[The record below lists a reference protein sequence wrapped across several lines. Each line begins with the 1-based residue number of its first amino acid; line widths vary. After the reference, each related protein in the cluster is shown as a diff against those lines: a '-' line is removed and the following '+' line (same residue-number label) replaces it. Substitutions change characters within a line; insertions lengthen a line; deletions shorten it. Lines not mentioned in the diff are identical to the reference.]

1 MPKST
6 ESLNRSL
13 FDLLRTKGYN
23 PTMMDTSG
31 KEIPVPEEADVFQFD
46 FVKDG
51 TQYGK
56 VTMSIDGLQKL
67 TIYFSDDVANSD
79 KGNDDNSTGTDWYA
93 LLKQLKKFAT
103 HRQLSFELKNSSH
116 LKHDMAKREY
126 MSNKEKIREGYYPM
140 GKKASY
146 SDAIPS
152 IKIVIEHSRQLEEGE
167 ARFRSINRIFLENQS
182 GERYLLDTKKPG
194 VARVYARHIAEGG
207 KVNDQRWD
215 HIGSLVEEYS
225 KMSGFVRA
233 TKNGQFNESAQ
244 QLVNEGVQHYQT
256 LRETLSRMTGHR
268 GYNSYFESWSPSL
281 MEDEADTSNINEL
294 FVQETLDPRI
304 ESVMPILSKLHK
316 KVSEMKEVN
325 DLSDWADS
333 LLEGDGEEL
342 KEFAPVLAAV
352 GGALARGAAVNAVT
366 DAFSD
371 DDEIDEGFGD
381 HGLSQDTLDLIDEYI
396 AKFDPTQDRD
406 EMIQDILDGTIHTSE
421 LEYALQDEMDEGLG
435 DVAKKVGGA
444 IKSAGKKA
452 LDVIAPGD
460 DELISQLR
468 KSAGINTP
476 HNKPSM
482 ARSEVEK
489 RADEAVRAGFPTDDW
504 MMTPKKSAFEPKFN
518 SLSRPK
524 NQAERD
530 ELAALVKSKKQ
541 RHRDYYKRAS
551 DTGSKIAAF
560 GMDKEG
566 YNDDYSRAGAQQ
578 DTGPNNPKK
587 WKTVP
592 TANDGKGITEAQQ
605 LSVQQLATISDEA
618 LDKAYG
624 YGRSSPGNTFGWQAN
639 LKSAEY
645 AKQMID
651 KGVTDIEAISDA
663 IHKGWNV
670 TAQAFVQNPEQFDD
684 TAKLQAAGKLEAKLK
699 QRAELMKKNYAQLPE
714 DEKEKDRV
722 VARVLLQALT
732 GGEQDIA
739 EGQINEAYI
748 YTTADAVNV
757 LANLRKISKNIEI
770 GNPYKGNLANEYV
783 NDVWDVYTW
792 LENTDA
798 NMYDPKLKPILAD
811 VFELRKKAKALE
823 AQPDSGQN
831 TQLANQIVNTL
842 YPLMQWIEMNVK
854 SGRRGVA
861 EDLDAIKK
869 LAGRSSPTENFINTD
884 AQAVVTEKETT
895 THKGGKVTQKDG
907 VTRHKS
913 GPGTY
918 GGYDDSTHPD
928 SPEEKHTGPRGVKT
942 GHGTDKIQKFKFSEG
957 QEDLAAMLRIINR

>member
-23 PTMMDTSG
+23 PTMMNTTG

-56 VTMSIDGLQKL
+56 VTISIDGLQKL
-67 TIYFSDDVANSD
+67 TIYFNDDVANSD
-79 KGNDDNSTGTDWYA
+79 KGNDDESTGTDWYT

-126 MSNKEKIREGYYPM
+126 MSNKEKIKEGYYPM

-244 QLVNEGVQHYQT
+244 QLVNEGLQHYQT

-333 LLEGDGEEL
+333 LLEGDSEEL

-352 GGALARGAAVNAVT
+352 GGALARGAAANAVT

-421 LEYALQDEMDEGLG
+421 LEYALQDEIDEGLG

-468 KSAGINTP
+468 KSAGINTQ

-489 RADEAVRAGFPTDDW
+489 RVDEEEVEESGLQAYLGN
-504 MMTPKKSAFEPKFN
+504 KKYGE
-518 SLSRPK
+518 
-524 NQAERD
+524 
-530 ELAALVKSKKQ
+530 
-541 RHRDYYKRAS
+541 
-551 DTGSKIAAF
+551 T
-560 GMDKEG
+560 GMDALRK
-566 YNDDYSRAGAQQ
+566 AGREHA
-578 DTGPNNPKK
+578 
-587 WKTVP
+587 
-592 TANDGKGITEAQQ
+592 
-605 LSVQQLATISDEA
+605 S
-618 LDKAYG
+618 
-624 YGRSSPGNTFGWQAN
+624 
-639 LKSAEY
+639 
-645 AKQMID
+645 
-651 KGVTDIEAISDA
+651 
-663 IHKGWNV
+663 
-670 TAQAFVQNPEQFDD
+670 
-684 TAKLQAAGKLEAKLK
+684 
-699 QRAELMKKNYAQLPE
+699 
-714 DEKEKDRV
+714 KEKM
-722 VARVLLQALT
+722 A
-732 GGEQDIA
+732 
-739 EGQINEAYI
+739 QIRA
-748 YTTADAVNV
+748 
-757 LANLRKISKNIEI
+757 K
-770 GNPYKGNLANEYV
+770 
-783 NDVWDVYTW
+783 
-792 LENTDA
+792 
-798 NMYDPKLKPILAD
+798 YDKLD
-811 VFELRKKAKALE
+811 EE
-823 AQPDSGQN
+823 
-831 TQLANQIVNTL
+831 
-842 YPLMQWIEMNVK
+842 
-854 SGRRGVA
+854 GVA
-861 EDLDAIKK
+861 EDLDANQMRVGQLGPTEKVKNNNIGK
-869 LAGRSSPTENFINTD
+869 LVGANENFINMSP
-884 AQAVVTEKETT
+884 QAVA
-895 THKGGKVTQKDG
+895 
-907 VTRHKS
+907 
-913 GPGTY
+913 
-918 GGYDDSTHPD
+918 
-928 SPEEKHTGPRGVKT
+928 
-942 GHGTDKIQKFKFSEG
+942 EG
-957 QEDLAAMLRIINR
+957 QEDLEAMLRIIKR

>member
-56 VTMSIDGLQKL
+56 VTISIDGLQKL
-67 TIYFSDDVANSD
+67 TVYFNDDVANSD
-79 KGNDDNSTGTDWYA
+79 KGNDDTSTGTDWYT

-342 KEFAPVLAAV
+342 KEFAPIVAAV

-396 AKFDPTQDRD
+396 AKVDPTQDRD
-406 EMIQDILDGTIHTSE
+406 EMIQDILDGTIHMSE

-489 RADEAVRAGFPTDDW
+489 RVDEEDMAEGSVDQLPTKDADYSKYDTDHLKMMLRPGMLHRNEARFKALIR
-504 MMTPKKSAFEPKFN
+504 K
-518 SLSRPK
+518 
-524 NQAERD
+524 
-530 ELAALVKSKKQ
+530 ELQ
-541 RHRDYYKRAS
+541 KREQQS
-551 DTGSKIAAF
+551 QQGVEEGYTVTRGI
-560 GMDKEG
+560 DKERYQERPG
-566 YNDDYSRAGAQQ
+566 LEGPFSTKSGKVVYYDKVEGKYYDPDTDMYIEYDEWQSMNEQSVSEGKDKLTPQQKAHEYNLDAAQREIDRREAEGEDMTGA
-578 DTGPNNPKK
+578 K
-587 WKTVP
+587 
-592 TANDGKGITEAQQ
+592 
-605 LSVQQLATISDEA
+605 
-618 LDKAYG
+618 
-624 YGRSSPGNTFGWQAN
+624 
-639 LKSAEY
+639 
-645 AKQMID
+645 ID
-651 KGVTDIEAISDA
+651 KKTYKII
-663 IHKGWNV
+663 K
-670 TAQAFVQNPEQFDD
+670 P
-684 TAKLQAAGKLEAKLK
+684 K
-699 QRAELMKKNYAQLPE
+699 Q
-714 DEKEKDRV
+714 D
-722 VARVLLQALT
+722 
-732 GGEQDIA
+732 
-739 EGQINEAYI
+739 
-748 YTTADAVNV
+748 
-757 LANLRKISKNIEI
+757 
-770 GNPYKGNLANEYV
+770 
-783 NDVWDVYTW
+783 
-792 LENTDA
+792 
-798 NMYDPKLKPILAD
+798 
-811 VFELRKKAKALE
+811 
-823 AQPDSGQN
+823 
-831 TQLANQIVNTL
+831 
-842 YPLMQWIEMNVK
+842 
-854 SGRRGVA
+854 VA
-861 EDLDAIKK
+861 EDLAAIKK

-884 AQAVVTEKETT
+884 AQAVVTEEEDRPYVCVHAK
-895 THKGGKVTQKDG
+895 KGKCEVKASSSYQAAQKAATKWG
-907 VTRHKS
+907 LKNTS
-913 GPGTY
+913 GI
-918 GGYDDSTHPD
+918 DAHLAD
-928 SPEEKHTGPRGVKT
+928 VKK
-942 GHGTDKIQKFKFSEG
+942 DPASLEEG
-957 QEDLAAMLRIINR
+957 QDDLAAMLRIINR